1 VVVVRPQAADTIIA
15 SAKPTRR
22 APTAIDCL
30 SRGLWMI
37 DKFDMRSEGCMEL
50 AKASR
55 HFISSCMSSSRRTVA
70 TIILAFASP
79 VVCGAQSSG
88 LRFAITLPP
97 SSQSAPITGRAFL
110 ILSRD
115 SNPEP
120 RFEIHPLD
128 RGLPIF
134 GRDVNALAP
143 GKSVIIDETV
153 PGYPLKSLADLPPG
167 DYYAQAVL
175 NVYTEF
181 HRADGHVIW
190 AHMDQ
195 WEGQQFVVSP
205 GNLYSVPQKVHV
217 DARANGMQTL
227 VLTKTIPPRSPPA
240 DTKWV
245 RQIKIE
251 SKLLSAF
258 WGKPIYLGAS
268 VLLPAGYDDHADV
281 HYPVI
286 YNQAHFGLRPPLRF
300 AENPRTLPQSVLDEM
315 AKNNLDTP
323 TDFSNA
329 WSGPGFPRM
338 IAVLFQHPTP
348 YFDDSYA
355 VNSANNGPYGD
366 AILTELIPY
375 LEQHFRIIGK
385 PYARV
390 LTGGSTGGWESLAL
404 QIYHPEFFGGTW
416 AEYPDPVDF
425 RHYGPVDIYADTNAF
440 VVTKRVGA
448 FLNPN
453 SEWQHP
459 ERYLMRAED
468 GQPIITLREYSRW
481 EDVLG
486 SHGRSTDQLEAWES
500 VHGPVGDDG
509 YPKPLWDKRTGHID
523 HDVAMYMRDHGYDLR
538 YYLAQH
544 WPAIGPQLAGKIHV
558 DVGDMD
564 NFYLNL
570 AVYDLQAFLDTASS
584 PQAHAEFHYG
594 RPEKGHGWQHTSAAN
609 LVREMADFITAHAPA
624 GENNAQWKY

>member
-1 VVVVRPQAADTIIA
+1 
-15 SAKPTRR
+15 
-22 APTAIDCL
+22 
-30 SRGLWMI
+30 M
-37 DKFDMRSEGCMEL
+37 
-50 AKASR
+50 
-55 HFISSCMSSSRRTVA
+55 
-70 TIILAFASP
+70 
-79 VVCGAQSSG
+79 
-88 LRFAITLPP
+88 
-97 SSQSAPITGRAFL
+97 
-110 ILSRD
+110 
-115 SNPEP
+115 
-120 RFEIHPLD
+120 
-128 RGLPIF
+128 PIF

-143 GKSVIIDETV
+143 GKSVIIDATV
-153 PGYPLKSLADLPPG
+153 PGYPLNSLADLPPG

-195 WEGQQFVVSP
+195 WEGQNFVTSP
-205 GNLYSVPQKVHV
+205 GNLYSMPQKVHV
-217 DARANGMQTL
+217 DAHAGGTHTL
-227 VLTKTIPPRSPPA
+227 VLTKINPPRAPPA

-245 RQIKIE
+245 KQIKIQ

-258 WGKPIYLGAS
+258 WGRPIYLGAS
-268 VLLPAGYDDHADV
+268 VLLPAGYDDHPDV
-281 HYPVI
+281 YYPAI

-300 AENPRTLPQSVLDEM
+300 TEYTGTFSPDVLQAM
-315 AKNNLDTP
+315 ANNNLDTP
-323 TDFSNA
+323 ADFSSA

-338 IAVLFQHPTP
+338 IAILFQHPTP

-375 LEQHFRIIGK
+375 LEQHFRIIAK

-404 QIYHPEFFGGTW
+404 QIHHPEFFGGAW
-416 AEYPDPVDF
+416 AAYPDPVDF
-425 RHYGPVDIYADTNAF
+425 RHYGTVDIYADTNAF
-440 VVTKRVGA
+440 VVTRRVGT
-448 FLNPN
+448 FLNPTT
-453 SEWQHP
+453 EWQHP
-459 ERYLMRAED
+459 ERYFMRAES
-468 GQPIITLREYSRW
+468 GQDMVSIREYSRW

-486 SHGRSTDQLEAWES
+486 SHGRSTDQLGAWES
-500 VHGPVGDDG
+500 VYGPVGDDG

-523 HDVAMYMRDHGYDLR
+523 HAVAMYMRDHGFDLR

-544 WPAIGPQLAGKIHV
+544 WPTIGPQLVGKIHV

-570 AVYDLQAFLDTASS
+570 PVYDLQAFLDSVSTPRA
-584 PQAHAEFHYG
+584 QADVRFG
-594 RPEKGHGWQHTSAAN
+594 RPEKGHGWQHTTEAN

-624 GENNAQWKY
+624 GENSAQWKY

>member
-1 VVVVRPQAADTIIA
+1 
-15 SAKPTRR
+15 
-22 APTAIDCL
+22 
-30 SRGLWMI
+30 MI
-37 DKFDMRSEGCMEL
+37 LL
-50 AKASR
+50 A
-55 HFISSCMSSSRRTVA
+55 C
-70 TIILAFASP
+70 ASP
-79 VVCGAQSSG
+79 GLSSAQSSS
-88 LRFAITLPP
+88 LKFAITLPA
-97 SSQSAPITGRAFL
+97 STHSAPITGRAFV
-110 ILSRD
+110 IVSRD

-120 RFEIHPLD
+120 RFEAHPFD
-128 RGLPIF
+128 RALPIF

-143 GKSVIIDETV
+143 GKSVIIDATV

-167 DYYAQAVL
+167 GYYAQAML

-190 AHMDQ
+190 AHMDH
-195 WEGQQFVVSP
+195 WEGQNFVTSP
-205 GNLYSVPQKVHV
+205 GNLYSVPQKFHV
-217 DARANGMQTL
+217 DARSGGTHTL
-227 VLTKTIPPRSPPA
+227 VLSQVNPPRTPPA

-245 RQIKIE
+245 KQIRIQ

-258 WGKPIYLGAS
+258 WGRPIYIGAS
-268 VLLPAGYDDHADV
+268 VLLPAGYDEHPNV
-281 HYPVI
+281 YYPAI

-300 AENPRTLPQSVLDEM
+300 TERNGTFPPAVLQAM
-315 AKNNLDTP
+315 ADNNLDTP
-323 TDFSNA
+323 ADFSSA

-338 IAVLFQHPTP
+338 IAILFQHPTP

-375 LEQHFRIIGK
+375 LEQHFRIIAK

-404 QIYHPEFFGGTW
+404 QIYHPDFFGGTW
-416 AEYPDPVDF
+416 AAYPDPVDF
-425 RHYGPVDIYADTNAF
+425 RHYGTVDIYADTNAF
-440 VVTKRVGA
+440 VVTKRLGA
-448 FLNPN
+448 FLNPTT
-453 SEWQHP
+453 EWQHP
-459 ERYLMRAED
+459 ERYIMRSES
-468 GQPIITLREYSRW
+468 GQDMVTMREYSRW

-500 VHGPVGDDG
+500 VFGPVGDDG

-523 HDVAMYMRDHGYDLR
+523 HDVATYMRDHGYDLR

-544 WPAIGPQLAGKIHV
+544 WSTIGQQLVGKIHV

-570 AVYDLQAFLDTASS
+570 AVYDLQAFLDTVST
-584 PQAHAEFHYG
+584 PQSHSEFHYG
-594 RPEKGHGWQHTSAAN
+594 RPEKGHGWQHTSEAN
-609 LVREMADFITAHAPA
+609 LVREMADFITAHAPP
-624 GENNAQWKY
+624 GENSAQWKY

>member
-1 VVVVRPQAADTIIA
+1 MPLR
-15 SAKPTRR
+15 TR
-22 APTAIDCL
+22 AI
-30 SRGLWMI
+30 
-37 DKFDMRSEGCMEL
+37 
-50 AKASR
+50 
-55 HFISSCMSSSRRTVA
+55 A
-70 TIILAFASP
+70 TIILALGLP
-79 VVCGAQSSG
+79 VVSGAQTSG
-88 LRFAITLPP
+88 LSFAITFAA
-97 SSQSAPITGRAFL
+97 STHAAPVTGRAFL
-110 ILSRD
+110 IISRD

-120 RFEIHPLD
+120 RFEIHPFD

-134 GRDVNALAP
+134 GRDVNALHP
-143 GKSVIIDETV
+143 GEPVVIDATI
-153 PGYPLKSLADLPPG
+153 PGYPLKSLTDLPPG

-195 WEGQQFVVSP
+195 WEGQNFATSP
-205 GNLYSVPQKVHV
+205 GNLYSVPRKIHV
-217 DARANGMQTL
+217 SMRLDEPISL
-227 VLTKTIPPRSPPA
+227 VLSRTIPAKPPTP

-245 RQIKIE
+245 KQIKIQ

-258 WGKPIYLGAS
+258 WGRPIYLGAS
-268 VLLPAGYDDHADV
+268 VLLPAGYDAHPNA

-286 YNQAHFGLRPPLRF
+286 YEQSHFGVRPPLRF
-300 AENPRTLPQSVLDEM
+300 DERNRTWPPAVREAMAEYNTE
-315 AKNNLDTP
+315 TP
-323 TDFSNA
+323 TDFTRD

-375 LEQHFRIIGK
+375 LEQHFRIIAK

-390 LTGGSTGGWESLAL
+390 LTGGSTGGWESIAL

-416 AEYPDPVDF
+416 TLYPDPVDF
-425 RHYGPVDIYADTNAF
+425 RHYGSVDIYADTNAF
-440 VVTKRVGA
+440 VVTGSGGL
-448 FLNPN
+448 FFEPN
-453 SEWQHP
+453 TEWHHP
-459 ERYLMRAED
+459 ERYIMRERD
-468 GQPIITLREYSRW
+468 GQPVVSMREYSRW

-500 VHGPVGDDG
+500 VFGPVGDDG
-509 YPKPLWDKRTGHID
+509 YPKPLIDKQNGHIN

-544 WPAIGPQLAGKIHV
+544 WATIGPQLVGKIHI

-570 AVYDLQAFLDTASS
+570 AVYDMQAFLDSVTTPRA
-584 PQAHAEFHYG
+584 QAVVRYG
-594 RPEKGHGWQHTSAAN
+594 RPEKGHGWQHTSTAN
-609 LVREMADFITAHAPA
+609 IVREMADFISARAPE
-624 GENNAQWKY
+624 GEKVAQWRY

>member
-1 VVVVRPQAADTIIA
+1 
-15 SAKPTRR
+15 
-22 APTAIDCL
+22 
-30 SRGLWMI
+30 M
-37 DKFDMRSEGCMEL
+37 
-50 AKASR
+50 
-55 HFISSCMSSSRRTVA
+55 SSCARVIA
-70 TIILAFASP
+70 TTILAFASP
-79 VVCGAQSSG
+79 GICGAQNPG
-88 LRFAITLPP
+88 LRFTITFPA
-97 SSQSAPITGRAFL
+97 SIQAAPITGRAFL

-115 SNPEP
+115 SSPEP
-120 RFEIHPLD
+120 RFEIHPFD
-128 RGLPIF
+128 RALPIF
-134 GRDVNALAP
+134 GRDVNALSP
-143 GKSVIIDETV
+143 GQSVIIDATV

-195 WEGQQFVVSP
+195 WEGQNFVTSP
-205 GNLYSVPQKVHV
+205 GNLYSVPQKIHV
-217 DARANGMQTL
+217 GPDGGGANSL
-227 VLTKTIPPRSPPA
+227 VLSKIIATRPPPA

-245 RQIKIE
+245 KQIKIQ

-258 WGKPIYLGAS
+258 WGRPIYLGAS
-268 VLLPAGYDDHADV
+268 VLLPAGYDDHPEV

-300 AENPRTLPQSVLDEM
+300 TERTGTFPPDVLQAM
-315 AKNNLDTP
+315 ANNNLDTP
-323 TDFSNA
+323 ADFSSA
-329 WSGPGFPRM
+329 WSGSGFPRM

-355 VNSANNGPYGD
+355 VNSANNGPYSD

-375 LEQHFRIIGK
+375 LEQHFRIIAK

-416 AEYPDPVDF
+416 AGYPDPVDF
-425 RHYGPVDIYADTNAF
+425 RHYESVDIYADTNAF
-440 VVTKRVGA
+440 VVTRRLGA
-448 FLNPN
+448 FLNPTT
-453 SEWQHP
+453 EWQHP
-459 ERYLMRAED
+459 ERYIMRAEN
-468 GQPIITLREYSRW
+468 GQPMVTMREYSRW

-486 SHGRSTDQLEAWES
+486 SHGRSTDQLEAWEA
-500 VHGPVGDDG
+500 VYGPVGEDG

-523 HDVAMYMRDHGYDLR
+523 HDVATYMRDHGFDLR

-544 WPAIGPQLAGKIHV
+544 WPAIGPQLVGKIHV

-570 AVYDLQAFLDTASS
+570 AVYDLQAFLDSVTTPRA
-584 PQAHAEFHYG
+584 QADVRYG
-594 RPEKGHGWQHTSAAN
+594 RPEKGHGWQHTTEAS
-609 LVREMADFITAHAPA
+609 LVREMADFITAHTPA
-624 GENNAQWKY
+624 GEESARWKY

>member
-1 VVVVRPQAADTIIA
+1 MFSSHRIA
-15 SAKPTRR
+15 
-22 APTAIDCL
+22 
-30 SRGLWMI
+30 
-37 DKFDMRSEGCMEL
+37 
-50 AKASR
+50 
-55 HFISSCMSSSRRTVA
+55 A
-70 TIILAFASP
+70 TILLACASP
-79 VVCGAQSSG
+79 AICSAQSSALG
-88 LRFAITLPP
+88 FAVTLPA
-97 SSQSAPITGRAFL
+97 SSHSTSITGRAFV
-110 ILSRD
+110 IISRD

-143 GKSVIIDETV
+143 GKSIIIDATV
-153 PGYPLKSLADLPPG
+153 PGYPLKTLADLPPG

-195 WEGQQFVVSP
+195 WEGQNFVTSP
-205 GNLYSVPQKVHV
+205 GNLYSVPQKFHV
-217 DARANGMQTL
+217 DSRKSGTHTL
-227 VLTKTIPPRSPPA
+227 VLTQTVPPRAPPA

-245 RQIKIE
+245 KQIKIQ

-258 WGKPIYLGAS
+258 WGRPIYLGAS
-268 VLLPAGYDDHADV
+268 VLLPAGYDEHPDV
-281 HYPVI
+281 HYPAI

-300 AENPRTLPQSVLDEM
+300 TERTGTFPPDVLQAM
-315 AKNNLDTP
+315 ANNNLDTP
-323 TDFSNA
+323 ADFSSA
-329 WSGPGFPRM
+329 WTGPGFPRM
-338 IAVLFQHPTP
+338 IAILFQHPTP

-375 LEQHFRIIGK
+375 LEQHFRIIAK

-404 QIYHPEFFGGTW
+404 QIYHPEFFGGAW
-416 AEYPDPVDF
+416 ATYPDPVDF
-425 RHYGPVDIYADTNAF
+425 RHYGTVDIYADTNAF
-440 VVTKRVGA
+440 VVTRRVGT
-448 FLNPN
+448 FLNPTT
-453 SEWQHP
+453 EWQHP
-459 ERYLMRAED
+459 ERYFMRAES
-468 GQPIITLREYSRW
+468 GQDMVSIREYSRW

-486 SHGRSTDQLEAWES
+486 SHGRSTDQLGAWES
-500 VHGPVGDDG
+500 VYGPVGDDG

-523 HDVAMYMRDHGYDLR
+523 HAVATYMRDHGYDLR

-544 WPAIGPQLAGKIHV
+544 WPTLGPQLVGKIHV

-570 AVYDLQAFLDTASS
+570 AVYDLQAFLDSVSTPRA
-584 PQAHAEFHYG
+584 QADVRYG
-594 RPEKGHGWQHTSAAN
+594 RPEKGHGWQHTTEAN

-624 GENNAQWKY
+624 GENTAQWKY

>member
-1 VVVVRPQAADTIIA
+1 
-15 SAKPTRR
+15 
-22 APTAIDCL
+22 
-30 SRGLWMI
+30 
-37 DKFDMRSEGCMEL
+37 
-50 AKASR
+50 
-55 HFISSCMSSSRRTVA
+55 MSSSARVIATV
-70 TIILAFASP
+70 ILAFGSP
-79 VVCGAQSSG
+79 GICGAQTSG
-88 LRFAITLPP
+88 LRFAITFPA
-97 SSQSAPITGRAFL
+97 STHAAPVTGRAFL

-115 SNPEP
+115 SSPAP
-120 RFEIHPLD
+120 RFEIHPFD

-143 GKSVIIDETV
+143 GKSVLIDATV

-181 HRADGHVIW
+181 HRADGHIIW

-205 GNLYSVPQKVHV
+205 GNLYSVPQKIRIDSRPGGTH
-217 DARANGMQTL
+217 TL
-227 VLTKTIPPRSPPA
+227 VLTQTIPPRAPPA

-245 RQIKIE
+245 KQIKIQ

-258 WGKPIYLGAS
+258 WGRPIYLGAS
-268 VLLPAGYDDHADV
+268 VLLPAGYDDHPGV

-300 AENPRTLPQSVLDEM
+300 AENPRALPGAVLEAM
-315 AKNNLDTP
+315 ADNNLDTP
-323 TDFSNA
+323 ADFSSA
-329 WSGPGFPRM
+329 WSGPDFPRM
-338 IAVLFQHPTP
+338 IAILFQHPTP

-375 LEQHFRIIGK
+375 LEQHFRIIAK

-404 QIYHPEFFGGTW
+404 QIFHPEFFGGTW
-416 AEYPDPVDF
+416 TGYPDPVDF
-425 RHYGPVDIYADTNAF
+425 RHYGTVDIYADTNAF
-440 VVTKRVGA
+440 VVTRRVGA
-448 FLNPN
+448 FLNP
-453 SEWQHP
+453 STEWQHP
-459 ERYLMRAED
+459 ERYIMRAEN
-468 GQPIITLREYSRW
+468 GQPMVTMREYSRW

-500 VHGPVGDDG
+500 VYGPVGEDG

-523 HDVAMYMRDHGYDLR
+523 HDVAMYMRDHGFDLR
-538 YYLAQH
+538 YYLARH
-544 WPAIGPQLAGKIHV
+544 WPAIGPQLVGKIHV

-570 AVYDLQAFLDTASS
+570 AVYDLQAFLDSVSTPRA
-584 PQAHAEFHYG
+584 QADVRYG
-594 RPEKGHGWQHTSAAN
+594 RPEKGHGWQHTSEAN

-624 GENNAQWKY
+624 GGNSAQWKY

>member
-1 VVVVRPQAADTIIA
+1 MFS
-15 SAKPTRR
+15 SARVLGT
-22 APTAIDCL
+22 L
-30 SRGLWMI
+30 
-37 DKFDMRSEGCMEL
+37 
-50 AKASR
+50 
-55 HFISSCMSSSRRTVA
+55 
-70 TIILAFASP
+70 ILAFASP
-79 VVCGAQSSG
+79 GICTAQVSG
-88 LRFAITLPP
+88 PSFAITFPASTHP
-97 SSQSAPITGRAFL
+97 AAITGRVFL

-115 SNPEP
+115 SSPEP
-120 RFEIHPLD
+120 RFEIHPFD

-143 GKSVIIDETV
+143 GASVIIDATV
-153 PGYPLKSLADLPPG
+153 PGFPLKSLADLPPG

-195 WEGQQFVVSP
+195 WEGQQFVTSP
-205 GNLYSVPQKVHV
+205 ENLYSVPQKVHV
-217 DARANGMQTL
+217 DARAGGTHAL
-227 VLTKTIPPRSPPA
+227 VLTKTIPPRAPPA

-245 RQIKIE
+245 KQIKIQ

-258 WGKPIYLGAS
+258 WGRPIYLGAS
-268 VLLPAGYDDHADV
+268 VLLPAGYDDHPDV

-300 AENPRTLPQSVLDEM
+300 TERNGTFPPAVLRAM
-315 AKNNLDTP
+315 ADNNLDTP
-323 TDFSNA
+323 SDFSSA

-375 LEQHFRIIGK
+375 LEQHFRIIAK

-416 AEYPDPVDF
+416 AAYPDPVDF
-425 RHYGPVDIYADTNAF
+425 RHYGSVDIYADTNAF
-440 VVTKRVGA
+440 VVTKRIGA
-448 FLNPN
+448 FLNPTT
-453 SEWQHP
+453 EWQRP
-459 ERYLMRAED
+459 ERFIMRAEN
-468 GQPIITLREYSRW
+468 GQPIVSMREYSRW

-500 VHGPVGDDG
+500 VYGPVGDDG

-523 HDVAMYMRDHGYDLR
+523 HDVATYMRDHGFDLR
-538 YYLAQH
+538 YYLARH
-544 WPAIGPQLAGKIHV
+544 WQTIGPQLAGKIHV

-570 AVYDLQAFLDTASS
+570 AVYDLQAFLDSVSA
-584 PQAHAEFHYG
+584 PRAQADVRYG
-594 RPEKGHGWQHTSAAN
+594 RPEKGHGWQHTTEAN

-624 GENNAQWKY
+624 GENAAQWKY